1 MKIHKAGKQT
11 VSKYIP
17 FGSYRQ
23 VPTPL
28 CVGAKALYDGKSFQV
43 HRLWK
48 YVTCKHCLKK
58 RKKEI
63 GLSQK
68 TINDICSRYGV

>member
-11 VSKYIP
+11 ILTYAGLGAYKE
-17 FGSYRQ
+17 

-28 CVGAKALYDGKSFQV
+28 CVGAKALYNGKSFQV

-48 YVTCKHCLKK
+48 NTTCKHCLKK
-58 RKKEI
+58 RKKKI